1 MNVTI
6 NRAEML
12 CAIKRASAIAPAD
25 SPLDVL
31 RGVLLEADAAAG
43 KLTVTSTNLE
53 AALEEKLPCTV
64 QEDGALVFGAKMLAE
79 MLSRLPQD
87 TVQLCRAENQGRMT
101 LRSGDACYEVDVW
114 ERGAFPKPDLP
125 FPEDTVKLS
134 GIPAMAQHTVFAT
147 AQDNSKPLLKCVN
160 LMFTSTGLRAAGSN
174 GNCIVTARGDN
185 QSTGDVSLLIPAASL
200 GKLSN
205 MCQDKDEFRVGT
217 TGKSIVF
224 FRENFLFS
232 ARLMEGGY
240 IDTDQL
246 VGSIRNAFTVLTDI
260 HDMRA
265 ALSSVLSIGTGNRV
279 KLSFQD
285 QRLVFQCAGD
295 CVSASAPI
303 EVIALTG
310 APAGDYWFNAKQLVT
325 CLKALSGTVTLGIAQ
340 GGMLTLATQDAYY
353 LQSAMRPEAQKKTQK
368 AAQPAA
374 AKAAYPIPVISFFA
388 ASNEIPNFN
397 DPQEK
402 ILEALYDRLELKVVT
417 ANMEDRDT
425 RLAVL
430 KNKQTGAFGQI
441 SATITLEE
449 LRQMQQEVASI
460 PVPDAINELADDI
473 LCELRKDMAVSD
485 RKYLGYYPIAQAKA
499 WLSGHDKVESCDLL
513 ALKNYLWRLPSDREK
528 VEAVLTR
535 LCVNPMQDKVNNI
548 RGMALESQEEFD
560 AALGDGSKAD
570 TARKAFIKLRGELT
584 HLYQMQCSLRTAAQS
599 DSEIALVDDLLA
611 DLEKIS
617 RKAHEQTHFTYTT
630 LEEIAALN

>member
-1 MNVTI
+1 MKRVI
-6 NRAEML
+6 SCVLLML
-12 CAIKRASAIAPAD
+12 VLTSNAFALEVPTDTVVQNLNGSQQAIKTFTVSPEQDPAALIEEPFELEGYLYTFAD
-25 SPLDVL
+25 IVKSENPVEEKRIHTEVITVETTKDDLALILEQLKPTIEYDDGRFQGIVLLDEIFKCND
-31 RGVLLEADAAAG
+31 GVL
-43 KLTVTSTNLE
+43 N
-53 AALEEKLPCTV
+53 
-64 QEDGALVFGAKMLAE
+64 
-79 MLSRLPQD
+79 
-87 TVQLCRAENQGRMT
+87 
-101 LRSGDACYEVDVW
+101 
-114 ERGAFPKPDLP
+114 
-125 FPEDTVKLS
+125 
-134 GIPAMAQHTVFAT
+134 
-147 AQDNSKPLLKCVN
+147 
-160 LMFTSTGLRAAGSN
+160 
-174 GNCIVTARGDN
+174 
-185 QSTGDVSLLIPAASL
+185 SLLTAL
-200 GKLSN
+200 NERKYTN
-205 MCQDKDEFRVGT
+205 
-217 TGKSIVF
+217 
-224 FRENFLFS
+224 
-232 ARLMEGGY
+232 EGR
-240 IDTDQL
+240 T
-246 VGSIRNAFTVLTDI
+246 
-260 HDMRA
+260 
-265 ALSSVLSIGTGNRV
+265 
-279 KLSFQD
+279 
-285 QRLVFQCAGD
+285 
-295 CVSASAPI
+295 
-303 EVIALTG
+303 
-310 APAGDYWFNAKQLVT
+310 
-325 CLKALSGTVTLGIAQ
+325 
-340 GGMLTLATQDAYY
+340 
-353 LQSAMRPEAQKKTQK
+353 
-368 AAQPAA
+368 
-374 AKAAYPIPVISFFA
+374 YPIPVISFFA

-417 ANMEDRDT
+417 ANMEDRGT

-513 ALKNYLWRLPSDREK
+513 ALKNYLWHLPSDREK